1 MRLQRLRTSDSAEMA
16 YIELVD
22 RFGELRKAR
31 PVGAAAI
38 KDIKIDKDQ
47 LEKAMRGLKLE

>member
-31 PVGAAAI
+31 PVGASGM
-38 KDIKIDKDQ
+38 KDIKIDKAQ
-47 LEKAMRGLKLE
+47 LEKAMSGLKVE